1 MRICSI
7 FTFMAYCCLL
17 EAFTI
22 TVPKD
27 MYEVEYGS
35 NVTLEC
41 RFPVDKQLN
50 LLALVVYW
58 EMKDKKIIQFVNGE
72 EDLNVQ
78 HSSYSQ
84 RAQLLKDQLFLGK
97 ASLQITDVKL
107 QDAGVYCCLISY
119 GGADYKRI
127 TLKVNAPYR
136 KINQRMSLDPVTSEH
151 ELTCQ
156 AEGYPEAEVI
166 WTSSD
171 YQILS
176 GKTTITSSQRE
187 EKLFNVTSTLRV
199 NATTNEIFY
208 CTFRRLGPEENSTAV
223 LVIPEPYVD
232 PARKRTHWVILGAL
246 LLLIA
251 VTAIFCLKR
260 NGTSFISAVSTGVV
274 DKCMRVSLLSQWHLA
289 GRARDA
295 KSLVMCK
302 TVPCTREL
310 SYPKS

>member
-1 MRICSI
+1 MTRESI
-7 FTFMAYCCLL
+7 YKPYSHSINFFKNCPSS
-17 EAFTI
+17 EVWSSFFSAFTI

-127 TLKVNAPYR
+127 TLKVN
-136 KINQRMSLDPVTSEH
+136 
-151 ELTCQ
+151 
-156 AEGYPEAEVI
+156 
-166 WTSSD
+166 
-171 YQILS
+171 
-176 GKTTITSSQRE
+176 GKT
-187 EKLFNVTSTLRV
+187 L
-199 NATTNEIFY
+199 
-208 CTFRRLGPEENSTAV
+208 
-223 LVIPEPYVD
+223 
-232 PARKRTHWVILGAL
+232 
-246 LLLIA
+246 
-251 VTAIFCLKR
+251 
-260 NGTSFISAVSTGVV
+260 
-274 DKCMRVSLLSQWHLA
+274 
-289 GRARDA
+289 
-295 KSLVMCK
+295 
-302 TVPCTREL
+302 
-310 SYPKS
+310 